1 MNSAPLPQKPFV
13 LAGVLLAVA
22 KVALDYAVSAAFGQT
37 WSPLYYVSP
46 VDAPL
51 FHPGDNL
58 RYYAAL
64 WASAIPF
71 LAVGMWLSARRLR
84 DAGAPAWMV
93 LLFVVPFAN
102 LLFFLALSVL
112 PTASQTTADA
122 VAGTDATPAPPP
134 SPDGPPRMSAGAAL
148 ALSTLAGATITL
160 GSLGAS
166 VGLLGNYGAPLFIG
180 APLFS
185 GFATTMLFD
194 QLHGLTRRYAVFH
207 DAYQYLEHR
216 YGLHPLTAITS
227 HPERRPGAAHLS
239 ELNAQLSEHDV
250 RCLFSEPQ
258 FDSRLIARLS
268 EGRDVRHSVLD
279 PLGSHLV
286 PGPHAYDEL
295 MHQLAAGFSR
305 CLGEDK

>member
-1 MNSAPLPQKPFV
+1 MPQTQPP
-13 LAGVLLAVA
+13 AGLTTAAFQPDILLATKLYLPPPRPGSVA
-22 KVALDYAVSAAFGQT
+22 RPQLVARLEALDLQLADD
-37 WSPLYYVSP
+37 L
-46 VDAPL
+46 AP
-51 FHPGDNL
+51 
-58 RYYAAL
+58 
-64 WASAIPF
+64 
-71 LAVGMWLSARRLR
+71 
-84 DAGAPAWMV
+84 
-93 LLFVVPFAN
+93 
-102 LLFFLALSVL
+102 
-112 PTASQTTADA
+112 
-122 VAGTDATPAPPP
+122 VAGHPY
-134 SPDGPPRMSAGAAL
+134 
-148 ALSTLAGATITL
+148 I
-160 GSLGAS
+160 
-166 VGLLGNYGAPLFIG
+166 
-180 APLFS
+180 
-185 GFATTMLFD
+185 
-194 QLHGLTRRYAVFH
+194 VFH